1 MTKRITPLTLPLLL
15 WLAAISLSPGSLF
28 AQEEPPQQAK
38 ITGRVVEK
46 ESQEPM
52 EAVALII
59 NELGRFS
66 ITDKEGRFTFE
77 GVPLGNITINA
88 QSLGM
93 VEVFKELKI
102 DEYGEHEIL
111 IEMERSSLS
120 LEEVQVTAR
129 SSRSGLSSSS
139 DISRSA
145 IEHLQASSLGD
156 ILQLIPGQLADNP
169 DLSQANQI
177 ALRQVG
183 EDKLNALGTSII
195 VDGSPLSN
203 NANLQASNPAF
214 SGSSGYAGTVSGGGI
229 DLRQIS
235 TENIE
240 SVTVIRGIPS
250 VEHGDLTSGALI
262 VETRAGRTPYQAR
275 VRVNPRITQVNL
287 GKGFDLGDNAGSL
300 NVDID
305 YLESI
310 NDQRMEYRGY
320 DRLTAQLTYSNRFF
334 DNNLNSTTTLSGFTT
349 LDESRQ
355 DPDDLRYQRE
365 RYSQDRGFRFNTTG
379 RWSLDTRFAQNL
391 RYNASVSYTHQ
402 EAFNQQLLSGYVY
415 PLSFARQ
422 DTTMAASIVPSEYL
436 SQVTI
441 DGKPLNIFARVSNSF
456 HRTIFGLNNR
466 FMMGVEWRTDGNY
479 GDGRVYDVTRP
490 PRMGDNRA
498 SRPRSYADI
507 PMLNQLAFYL
517 ENNINGYVNDRE
529 LAVQLGLRFDNV
541 QPESPFRGEFGTF
554 LGPRINASYEVLNN
568 LKLHGGYGLTA
579 KSPTLVHLYPNQ
591 AYFDLVN
598 FNHYAENPDERL
610 IIVTT
615 RVFDTENPDL
625 KIAQNTKQEIGLGYE
640 KNNRRVN
647 LTAFKENHTNGYSF
661 YNQLEFIPLDIYEA
675 AEFPEG
681 EPPILKPEPVRQDT
695 FIATYNR
702 PMNKQRTINR
712 GVELDLDLG
721 RISAIRTSF
730 SLNGAYINTR
740 RYNTGYNYWINPSM
754 PRPDRVAVFPG
765 GRGTEN
771 TRFNTALRVVHNIP
785 EFQFLVS
792 LTVQTIWIEQTKSL
806 GYDDYEMINVGTP
819 NERAIQPPIA
829 YIGKDGQWVDL
840 NRQQAMEPQYSDIR
854 RSVPEYHRT
863 TLDYPPLWLFNLR
876 LSKDIREGFGFAFYA
891 NNMFMHRPLHYNE
904 RTNRHDRRN
913 PQIFFGTEMYIR
925 F

>member
-1 MTKRITPLTLPLLL
+1 MKTFFAWRIIQMLICFNAVFVFPFLLN
-15 WLAAISLSPGSLF
+15 
-28 AQEEPPQQAK
+28 AQNEPPQQAR
-38 ITGRVVEK
+38 ITGQVLEK
-46 ESQEPM
+46 ESGEPL

-59 NELGRFS
+59 NELDQFS
-66 ITDKEGRFTFE
+66 ITDKDGRFIFE
-77 GVPLGNITINA
+77 TIPPGKITINA
-88 QSLGM
+88 QCLGM
-93 VEVFKELKI
+93 VEVFEEIQI
-102 DEYGEHEIL
+102 DEYKEYEVV

-120 LEEVQVTAR
+120 LEEVQVIAK

-139 DISRSA
+139 DISKAA

-177 ALRQVG
+177 SLRQVG

-214 SGSSGYAGTVSGGGI
+214 GGTSGYAGTVSGGGI

-240 SVTVIRGIPS
+240 SITVIRGIPS
-250 VEHGDLTSGALI
+250 VEHGDLTSGALL

-275 VRVNPRITQVNL
+275 VRVNPRINQINL
-287 GKGFDLGDNAGSL
+287 GKGFDFGDNAGSL
-300 NVDID
+300 NIDVD
-305 YLESI
+305 YLESV
-310 NDQRMEYRGY
+310 NDQRMEYMGY
-320 DRLTAQLTYSNRFF
+320 DRLTGQLAYSNQFF
-334 DNNLNSTTTLSGFTT
+334 DNNLSSTTTLSGFTT

-379 RWSLDTRFAQNL
+379 RWSPDKRFAQNL
-391 RYNASVSYTHQ
+391 RYNFSVSYTHQ
-402 EAFNQQLLSGYVY
+402 DAFNQQLLSGYVY
-415 PLSFARQ
+415 PLSFARE

-441 DGKPLNIFARVSNSF
+441 DGKPLNIFARINNSF
-456 HRTIFGLNNR
+456 NRTIFGLNNR
-466 FMMGVEWRTDGNY
+466 FMIGAEWRTDGNY
-479 GDGRVYDVTRP
+479 GDGRMYDVTRP
-490 PRMGDNRA
+490 PRMGNNQA
-498 SRPRSYADI
+498 SRPRSYKDI

-517 ENNINGYVNDRE
+517 EHNINGHIKDRE
-529 LAVQLGLRFDNV
+529 LAVQVGLRFDNV
-541 QPESPFRGEFGTF
+541 QPEHPFRGDFGTF
-554 LGPRINASYEVLNN
+554 LGPRINASYEIFNN
-568 LKLHGGYGLTA
+568 FKLHGGYGLTS
-579 KSPTLVHLYPNQ
+579 KSPTLVHLYPNP

-615 RVFDTENPDL
+615 RVFDTENPGL
-625 KIAQNTKQEIGLGYE
+625 KMAQNTKQEIGLEYE
-640 KNNRRVN
+640 KDKRRVN
-647 LTAFKENHTNGYSF
+647 ITAFKENHTNGYSF

-675 AEFPEG
+675 DEFPEG

-702 PMNKQRTINR
+702 PMNKQRTINQ
-712 GVELDLDLG
+712 GLEMELDMG
-721 RISAIRTSF
+721 RINAIRTSF

-740 RYNTGYNYWINPSM
+740 RYNTGYDYWINPSM
-754 PRPDRVAVFPG
+754 PRPNRVAVFPG
-765 GRGTEN
+765 DRGTEN
-771 TRFNTALRVVHNIP
+771 TRLNTALRVVHNIP

-792 LTVQTIWIEQTKSL
+792 LTVQTIWIEQTKSI
-806 GYDDYEMINVGTP
+806 GYDDYEIINAGTSS
-819 NERAIQPPIA
+819 ERAVQPPIA
-829 YIGKDGQWVDL
+829 YIGKDGQWVELD
-840 NRQQAMEPQYSDIR
+840 RQQAMDPQYRDIR
-854 RSVPEYHRT
+854 RSVPDYHRT
-863 TLDYPPLWLFNLR
+863 TLDYPPLWLFNIR

-891 NNMFMHRPLHYNE
+891 NNMFMHRPLHYNA

-913 PQIFFGTEMYIR
+913 PEIFFGTEMYIK